1 MKSNV
6 SFVSRLGALTYDFFL
21 VSSLVFFIAGIIL
34 IAVSVDMEAIQ
45 NPIFFFLCPLPL
57 AYGYFAMSW
66 VKGRQTLG
74 MKAWKFEIMQ
84 ADRKSITYKQSV
96 VRFFLAPLSLV
107 GIGFIFQF
115 FNKDRLPLHDYFSK
129 TYLQSTKK

>member
-6 SFVSRLGALTYDFFL
+6 SFVGRLGAITYDFFL
-21 VSSLVFFIAGIIL
+21 VFSLVFCTGLVVNLIIQD
-34 IAVSVDMEAIQ
+34 STN
-45 NPIFFFLCPLPL
+45 NPLYFFLMLL
-57 AYGYFAMSW
+57 LTYGYFALSW

-84 ADRKSITYKQSV
+84 ADRKSITYAQSLG
-96 VRFFLAPLSLV
+96 RFVLALLSLV
-107 GIGFIFQF
+107 GVGFIFQF

>member
-6 SFVSRLGALTYDFFL
+6 SFVSRLGAITYDFFL
-21 VSSLVFFIAGIIL
+21 VFSLVFFTGLVVNLIIQD
-34 IAVSVDMEAIQ
+34 STN
-45 NPIFFFLCPLPL
+45 NPLYFFLMLL
-57 AYGYFAMSW
+57 LTYGYFALSW
-66 VKGRQTLG
+66 AKGRQTLG

-115 FNKDRLPLHDYFSK
+115 FNKDKLPLHDYFSK

>member
-6 SFVSRLGALTYDFFL
+6 SFVSRLGAITYDFFL
-21 VSSLVFFIAGIIL
+21 VFSLVFCTGLVVNLIIQD
-34 IAVSVDMEAIQ
+34 STN
-45 NPIFFFLCPLPL
+45 NPLYFFLMLL
-57 AYGYFAMSW
+57 LTYGYFALSW

-84 ADRKSITYKQSV
+84 ADRKSITYAQSLG
-96 VRFFLAPLSLV
+96 RFVLALLSLV
-107 GIGFIFQF
+107 GVGFIFQF

>member
-6 SFVSRLGALTYDFFL
+6 SFVSRLGAITYDFFL
-21 VSSLVFFIAGIIL
+21 VFSLVFFTGLVVNLIIQD
-34 IAVSVDMEAIQ
+34 STN
-45 NPIFFFLCPLPL
+45 NPLYFFLMLL
-57 AYGYFAMSW
+57 LTYGYFALSW
-66 VKGRQTLG
+66 TKGRQTLG

>member
-6 SFVSRLGALTYDFFL
+6 SLLSRLGAITYDFFL
-21 VSSLVFFIAGIIL
+21 VFSLVFCIGLFVVI
-34 IAVSVDMEAIQ
+34 AIQ
-45 NPIFFFLCPLPL
+45 DGTKNPLFFLLML
-57 AYGYFAMSW
+57 LLTFGYFALSW

-84 ADRKSITYKQSV
+84 ADRKSITYKQSA

-107 GIGFIFQF
+107 GIGFIFQL
-115 FNKDRLPLHDYFSK
+115 FNKNKLPLHDYFSK

>member
-6 SFVSRLGALTYDFFL
+6 SLISRLGAIIYDFFL
-21 VSSLVFFIAGIIL
+21 VFSLVFCTGLVVNLIIQD
-34 IAVSVDMEAIQ
+34 STK
-45 NPIFFFLCPLPL
+45 NPFYFFLMLL
-57 AYGYFAMSW
+57 LTYGYFALSW

-84 ADRKSITYKQSV
+84 ADRKSITYTQSLT
-96 VRFFLAPLSLV
+96 RFVLAPLSLI
-107 GIGFIFQF
+107 GAGFIFQL
-115 FNKDRLPLHDYFSK
+115 FNKNRLPLHDYISR

>member
-6 SFVSRLGALTYDFFL
+6 SFVSRLGAITYDFFL
-21 VSSLVFFIAGIIL
+21 VFSLVFFTGLVVNLIIQD
-34 IAVSVDMEAIQ
+34 STN
-45 NPIFFFLCPLPL
+45 NPLYFFLMLL
-57 AYGYFAMSW
+57 LTYGYFALSW

-84 ADRKSITYKQSV
+84 ANRKSITYTQSLA
-96 VRFFLAPLSLV
+96 RFALALLSLV

>member
-1 MKSNV
+1 MKSNI
-6 SFVSRLGALTYDFFL
+6 SFVSRLGAITYDFFL
-21 VSSLVFFIAGIIL
+21 VFSLVFFTGLVVNLIIQD
-34 IAVSVDMEAIQ
+34 STN
-45 NPIFFFLCPLPL
+45 NPLYFFLMLL
-57 AYGYFAMSW
+57 LTYGYFALSW
-66 VKGRQTLG
+66 TKGRQTLG

-107 GIGFIFQF
+107 GVGFIFQF

>member
-6 SFVSRLGALTYDFFL
+6 SFVSRLGAITYDFFL
-21 VSSLVFFIAGIIL
+21 VFSLVFCTGL
-34 IAVSVDMEAIQ
+34 VVNLVIQ
-45 NPIFFFLCPLPL
+45 DSTNNSLYFFLMLL
-57 AYGYFAMSW
+57 LTYGYFSLSW

-84 ADRKSITYKQSV
+84 ADRKSITYSQSLA
-96 VRFFLAPLSLV
+96 RFALAPLSLV
-107 GIGFIFQF
+107 GVGFVFQF
-115 FNKDRLPLHDYFSK
+115 FNKDSLPLHDYFSK